1 MPGITPRAFALLHG
15 TNLRL
20 STSTSLR
27 PGMGR
32 AGMGRALARGWLQRS
47 RCLHPE
53 GKGGNETLCEA
64 QHLLAKLG
72 HLSWFASSSPS
83 RPAFEL
89 QTNDARAPRCLGDD
103 NSPRSKF
110 VRVWGRAQAAAAPT
124 PPSLSRL
131 HLHLGSS
138 SFSTHATRA
147 AQATEVPEVSPGTW
161 GCRATSV
168 QADECHVLGPRLQ
181 RDSKRL
187 GEAERSRFPPSLA
200 GTGAA
205 RPPCGFHSYFTNQ
218 KQKVNGAALTTYFPG
233 ALGDQLSASRL
244 THTLFIQSFK
254 YPIVSVFSTLIFS
267 ILMIR
272 SPALALFGL
281 ASVRGFFFFSFFF
294 SPPF

>member
-1 MPGITPRAFALLHG
+1 M
-15 TNLRL
+15 
-20 STSTSLR
+20 
-27 PGMGR
+27 
-32 AGMGRALARGWLQRS
+32 
-47 RCLHPE
+47 
-53 GKGGNETLCEA
+53 
-64 QHLLAKLG
+64 
-72 HLSWFASSSPS
+72 
-83 RPAFEL
+83 
-89 QTNDARAPRCLGDD
+89 
-103 NSPRSKF
+103 
-110 VRVWGRAQAAAAPT
+110 RVWGRAQAAAAPT

-138 SFSTHATRA
+138 SFSTHPTRA
-147 AQATEVPEVSPGTW
+147 ARVTEVREVSPGTW
-161 GCRATSV
+161 GRSTTSAR
-168 QADECHVLGPRLQ
+168 ADECHILGPRLQ
-181 RDSKRL
+181 QDSKRL
-187 GEAERSRFPPSLA
+187 GEAEHRHPPPPPSLA

-281 ASVRGFFFFSFFF
+281 ASVRVFFFFLLFFLPSFLTSRRARGEGEGGEQEVTHF
-294 SPPF
+294 S